1 MILEAL
7 TLKEQRNQPYLLLA
21 RQSGVSCVDISQDS
35 PPLHLLSLLPVD
47 VIQVWLPAAEQ
58 QGHVPSSEP

>member
-1 MILEAL
+1 MILEVL
-7 TLKEQRNQPYLLLA
+7 TLKGQRNQPYLLLA

-58 QGHVPSSEP
+58 QGHVPSCEP